1 MVSAYKIQAVPSYTV
16 PSYTLIICVRSIIH
30 IAACEEPALVSDN
43 NPQDHGNVSVLMVS
57 ELGYG
62 RPSLEGESARLSCPP
77 ELVQV
82 GPNLTTCTGNGRWE
96 PDPMKVACKGIA
108 HFLVTGI

>member
-1 MVSAYKIQAVPSYTV
+1 MQYLQTYYVHVYD
-16 PSYTLIICVRSIIH
+16 LILT
-30 IAACEEPALVSDN
+30 AACAEPALVSDN
-43 NPQDHGNVSVLMVS
+43 NPQEHGYRNVSVLMVS

-62 RPSLEGESARLSCPP
+62 RPSLEGESAKLSCSP

-96 PDPMKVACKGIA
+96 PDPMKVACKGISS
-108 HFLVTGI
+108 FLVTSI